1 MIKKL
6 INIDYNHNITEILT
20 MYNIDYNHNIT
31 EILTMYED
39 NSGNIFYVENNN
51 IVNHNMKP
59 DVKDD
64 LFEKVDESD
73 DKPTL
78 NKRSEAL
85 KRAQK
90 KYRENNI
97 EKYNS
102 IQKKVY
108 ENHKDKPEWKE
119 KFNESCKLSSEKSR
133 QKKKAEKIA
142 NGTYKPPGRPRK
154 NLVVVKQDALAS
166 DNPQVKQDALASDNP
181 QVKDDANLRE
191 I

>member
-6 INIDYNHNITEILT
+6 INIDYNHSITEILT
-20 MYNIDYNHNIT
+20 VYK
-31 EILTMYED
+31 D

-51 IVNHNMKP
+51 IV
-59 DVKDD
+59 KDD
-64 LFEKVDESD
+64 LFEKVDDSD
-73 DKPTL
+73 DKPTI

-154 NLVVVKQDALAS
+154 NLVV
-166 DNPQVKQDALASDNP
+166 N
-181 QVKDDANLRE
+181 KDEKIDVIINNE